1 MNILLVDDDAY
12 VLEALQK
19 TLDWET
25 LGIRNVYSAQS
36 VNKARKI
43 IEDIPIHILICDIEM
58 PKENG
63 FELLKWVR
71 DKQYIMKE
79 ILLTSY
85 AEFKYANEAIK
96 FGCYAYSLKPIDYGQ
111 LEEMILG
118 AVKEEK
124 RALSLVNHEKYY
136 EYWTASLKI
145 RKEQFFRELLIER
158 KAPKLQDY
166 DLNYQKEQLFLPL
179 ILRCSESVKEM
190 HLHTKMSSEM
200 SIEDAYS
207 EHLPLLFVMPQSG
220 IMSGSVSN
228 YDSNGKGMF
237 EWTINN
243 LINEVYTTD
252 RSAVEAVLLLN
263 NDELLVILHMD
274 YNQIDVDSI
283 NKYSDTFIKKIH
295 KNMELT
301 CSVVVG
307 TISRLDYL
315 PKEVADFLVFMSK
328 KLVEYG
334 EVITLKNYVSQ
345 NTDYYAPDF
354 MIWERLLKSGQE
366 QAVKKE
372 VFKYLDRQ
380 NAVNNLDKDVLKR
393 LITGLIQLLTG
404 VLNENDINP
413 YQMGEALFNTDMIH
427 QSTKNVS
434 NAKSGIGQMIDTVMN
449 MIKRPEKDKPIV
461 QIVKEYIDNNLDQ
474 DLTREALAERVY
486 LNQDYLARIFKKE
499 IGESIVNYI
508 TGKRIEVAKAYLDK
522 TNESVNSIAIRVGYD
537 NFSYFTKI
545 FKDRVGMT
553 PKEYRRIHGLKENSK
568 A

>member
-25 LGIRNVYSAQS
+25 LGISSVYSAQS

-63 FELLKWVR
+63 FELLKWIR

-158 KAPKLQDY
+158 KAPKLPDY

-179 ILRCSESVKEM
+179 ILRCSESV
-190 HLHTKMSSEM
+190 
-200 SIEDAYS
+200 
-207 EHLPLLFVMPQSG
+207 
-220 IMSGSVSN
+220 SN
-228 YDSNGKGMF
+228 SDSNGKGMF
-237 EWTINN
+237 EWMIGN

-252 RSAVEAVLLLN
+252 RSAVEALLLLN
-263 NDELLVILHMD
+263 NEELLVILHMD

-283 NKYSDTFIKKIH
+283 NKLSDSFIKKIH

-334 EVITLKNYVSQ
+334 EVITLKNYVRQ

-380 NAVNNLDKDVLKR
+380 NAVSNLDKDVLKR
-393 LITGLIQLLTG
+393 LITGLIQLLIG

-413 YQMGEALFNTDMIH
+413 YQMGEALFNADMIN

-553 PKEYRRIHGLKENSK
+553 PKEYRRIYGLKENSK